1 MMAAFALSQ
10 VTRESGGRQAVV
22 AASLEDETTK
32 AVYIKNETTISLE
45 NETTTSISLEDE
57 TTKAVSLEDETTEF
71 LPPQIDEPSPR
82 LPEELLPTKEPSQP
96 DAGPFRLRLYWEKGY
111 RWQNNREEKWYC
123 TECDDCNQGDSIY
136 MEWCGS
142 TKRQQFLRVGKTIR
156 LARNESLCW
165 TVTGHSESKPIR
177 LFDCEEYNADQIFEG
192 FKNEDRFELHPKE
205 DSSRCVS
212 ILHHV
217 KSYERIYPEKC
228 NLAQDDNSSY
238 WITF

>member
-1 MMAAFALSQ
+1 VGFICARK
-10 VTRESGGRQAVV
+10 V
-22 AASLEDETTK
+22 
-32 AVYIKNETTISLE
+32 IE
-45 NETTTSISLEDE
+45 NVITHP
-57 TTKAVSLEDETTEF
+57 VHPCF
-71 LPPQIDEPSPR
+71 
-82 LPEELLPTKEPSQP
+82 
-96 DAGPFRLRLYWEKGY
+96 
-111 RWQNNREEKWYC
+111 

-177 LFDCEEYNADQIFEG
+177 LFDCEENNADQIFEG

-228 NLAQDDNSSY
+228 NMARDDNSSY